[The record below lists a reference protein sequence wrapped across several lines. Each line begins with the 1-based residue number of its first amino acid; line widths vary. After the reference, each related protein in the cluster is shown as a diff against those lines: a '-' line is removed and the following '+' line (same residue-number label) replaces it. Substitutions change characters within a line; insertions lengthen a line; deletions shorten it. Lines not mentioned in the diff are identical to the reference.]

1 MKKTWLCGRY
11 ELSFERPLL
20 MGIVNITPDSFS
32 DGNQYLHTDA
42 AIAHA
47 KQLIADGADI
57 LDIGAESTRPG
68 AEPVPLDEELH
79 RLLPV
84 IEGLRALDVPISV
97 DTFKP
102 EVMHAVLDAGVDI
115 INDIAGFRYA
125 ESVEAV
131 ANSNCGLCVMHMQGE
146 PRTMQQQ
153 PHYDDVNAEV
163 QAFLAQQVAAL
174 RHAGVAAE
182 RIMLDPG
189 LGFGKSVAHNY
200 SLLRDFPQI
209 QLESY
214 PYPWLIG
221 LSRKSM
227 IGHLVDKPPQQ
238 RLAGSLAG
246 MLAAVARG
254 AAVVRVH
261 DVAESAD
268 ALKVWLAV
276 EKGIKNDC
284 S

>member
-1 MKKTWLCGRY
+1 MKKTWLCGRF

-32 DGNQYLHTDA
+32 DGNQYLETEKA
-42 AIAHA
+42 LAHA
-47 KQLIADGADI
+47 QQLIAEGADI

-68 AEPVPLDEELH
+68 AEPVTLDEELR

-84 IEGLRALDVPISV
+84 IEGLKTLNIPISV

-102 EVMHAVLDAGVDI
+102 EVMRAVLDAGVDI
-115 INDIAGFRYA
+115 INDIAGFRDPA
-125 ESVEAV
+125 SIAAV
-131 ANSNCGLCVMHMQGE
+131 ASSSCGLCVMHMQGE

-153 PHYDDVNAEV
+153 PHYDHLHTEV
-163 QAFLAQQVAAL
+163 QSFLAERVAAL
-174 RHAGVAAE
+174 RSAGIESA

-189 LGFGKSVAHNY
+189 LGFGKTVEHNY
-200 SLLRDFPQI
+200 TLLRDLEKI
-209 QLESY
+209 QVES
-214 PYPWLIG
+214 YPWLIG

-227 IGHLVDKPPQQ
+227 IGQVTEKPAQQ

-254 AAVVRVH
+254 AAVLRVH

-268 ALKVWLAV
+268 ALNVWLAV
-276 EKGIKNDC
+276 EKGMNNERT
-284 S
+284 